1 MTVSDSPH
9 LVNTEFLMPFF
20 SNPGA
25 LVGLENTSYTVL
37 EDAGA
42 VEICAVISF
51 PEITCPVSYHFEVV
65 IRTISGTAGIDS
77 V

>member
-1 MTVSDSPH
+1 
-9 LVNTEFLMPFF
+9 MPFF

-25 LVGLENTSYTVL
+25 LIGLENTSYTVL